1 MNEQLKTNL
10 ATLRQRIR
18 QLRADHYKARF
29 EGGAHAW
36 RYDRERRNSVC
47 QTQGRLSYLVPLYRA
62 LIAAVQQQKDGK
74 GARLYVKRFDA
85 LCGLLRK
92 VGNVT
97 LPGTTYHTYLGDDV
111 LGLQLPVPVECH
123 SPVCWKFQSIGE
135 LLDEVK
141 AQIKAEQEAALQ
153 RARTAEDARKFF
165 LGSLNDG
172 QRTLLKAALIAA
184 KAKGTHAI
192 TINARDLGEL

>member
-29 EGGAHAW
+29 EGGARTWCH
-36 RYDRERRNSVC
+36 DPVRRDQVL

-74 GARLYVKRFDA
+74 GAQLYVKRFDA
-85 LCGLLRK
+85 LRGLLRK

-111 LGLQLPVPVECH
+111 LELQLPVPAECH
-123 SPVCWKFQSIGE
+123 SAVCWKFQSISE

-141 AQIKAEQEAALQ
+141 AQLKAEQQAAHQ
-153 RARTAEDARKFF
+153 RARAAEDARKGF
-165 LGSLNDG
+165 LASLTPY
-172 QRTLLKAALIAA
+172 QVLCLKHALEAA
-184 KAKGTHAI
+184 KEKGTYAI
-192 TINARDLGEL
+192 TIDERDLEAL